1 MSTEQH
7 FHGVSIYYNR
17 VPVAEEAPEEAKGI
31 GDSKKNDRDGI
42 TLTTV
47 KS

>member
-1 MSTEQH
+1 MELAFTATE
-7 FHGVSIYYNR
+7 R
-17 VPVAEEAPEEAKGI
+17 VPVAEKAPEEAKGI
-31 GDSKKNDRDGI
+31 GDSKKNDKDRI